1 LENGGEKISPPEKGE
16 TALDTDKDIL
26 AKAKTVYRET
36 LSTAEES
43 ALYEMGLAAHAELER
58 RLRDGVTVE
67 SIYDE
72 FVRAAGVLAASM
84 FVSLDCAG
92 ADSFTAGSV
101 TLKRGGASSARKA
114 AASLR
119 SQAELMLAGYL
130 RDGAFCFGAVR
141 A

>member
-1 LENGGEKISPPEKGE
+1 M
-16 TALDTDKDIL
+16 DTDKDIL
-26 AKAKTVYRET
+26 EKAKTVYRET
-36 LSTAEES
+36 LSAAEES
-43 ALYEMGLAAHAELER
+43 ALFEMCLAAHAELER
-58 RLRDGVTVE
+58 RLKDGVSVE

-72 FVRAAGVLAASM
+72 FVRAAGVLAAAM

-101 TLKRGGASSARKA
+101 TLKRGGASSAKRA

>member
-1 LENGGEKISPPEKGE
+1 MENDGEKFSPSEKGE

-26 AKAKTVYRET
+26 TKAKTVYRDELT
-36 LSTAEES
+36 TAGES
-43 ALYEMGLAAHAELER
+43 ALYEMCLAAHSELER
-58 RLRDGVTVE
+58 RLRDGVSVE

-72 FVRAAGVLAASM
+72 FVRAAGVLAAAM
-84 FVSLDCAG
+84 FISLDCTG
-92 ADSFTAGSV
+92 AESFTAGSV
-101 TLKRGGASSARKA
+101 TLKRGGPSAAKKAS
-114 AASLR
+114 ASLR

>member
-1 LENGGEKISPPEKGE
+1 M
-16 TALDTDKDIL
+16 DTDKDIL

-101 TLKRGGASSARKA
+101 TLKRGGASSTRKA

-130 RDGAFCFGAVR
+130 RDGTFCFGAVR

>member
-1 LENGGEKISPPEKGE
+1 M
-16 TALDTDKDIL
+16 DTDKDIL

>member
-1 LENGGEKISPPEKGE
+1 M
-16 TALDTDKDIL
+16 DTDKDIL

-84 FVSLDCAG
+84 FVSLDCTG

-101 TLKRGGASSARKA
+101 TLKRGGASSARRA

-130 RDGAFCFGAVR
+130 RDGAFCFGTVR
-141 A
+141 T

>member
-1 LENGGEKISPPEKGE
+1 ME
-16 TALDTDKDIL
+16 LDMNKDIL
-26 AKAKTVYRET
+26 EKAKTVYREG
-36 LSTAEES
+36 LSGSEES
-43 ALYEMGLAAHAELER
+43 TLYEMCLAARAELER
-58 RLRDGVTVE
+58 RLRDGVRVE

-92 ADSFTAGSV
+92 AESFTAGSV
-101 TLKRGGASSARKA
+101 TLKRGGASSVRRA

-141 A
+141 T

>member
-1 LENGGEKISPPEKGE
+1 M
-16 TALDTDKDIL
+16 DTNKDIL
-26 AKAKTVYRET
+26 NKAKTVYRET

>member
-1 LENGGEKISPPEKGE
+1 M
-16 TALDTDKDIL
+16 DTDKDIL

-43 ALYEMGLAAHAELER
+43 TLYEMGLAAHAELER
-58 RLRDGVTVE
+58 RLRDGVSVE

>member
-1 LENGGEKISPPEKGE
+1 M
-16 TALDTDKDIL
+16 DTDKDIL
-26 AKAKTVYRET
+26 AKAKSVYRET

>member
-1 LENGGEKISPPEKGE
+1 M
-16 TALDTDKDIL
+16 DTDKDIL
-26 AKAKTVYRET
+26 EKAKTVYRET
-36 LSTAEES
+36 LSAAEES
-43 ALYEMGLAAHAELER
+43 ALYEMCLAAHAELER
-58 RLRDGVTVE
+58 RLKDGVSVE

-72 FVRAAGVLAASM
+72 FVRAAGVLAAAM
-84 FVSLDCAG
+84 FVSLDCTG

-101 TLKRGGASSARKA
+101 TLKRGGASSAKRA

>member
-1 LENGGEKISPPEKGE
+1 
-16 TALDTDKDIL
+16 LDTDKDIL